1 MFKDITIGRFIPG
14 DSLIHKLDSR
24 VKTIII
30 IAFLVLVFAA
40 FNFAALGFLAL
51 ITLFLMRLSGVKI
64 KLYFKSLKMVLL
76 VILLTALLNLFYATG
91 EPIFKF
97 GFLTITMQGIENSLF
112 IAFRIIIL
120 IFISCVFTFTTSP
133 NDMTFAIETLLT
145 PLKVIKIPVGDI
157 AMMITIALRFIPT
170 ILEETEKII
179 NAQKARGANLEDGNI
194 IKKAKAFIPILIPLF
209 VSSFRRAYDLA
220 IAMDCRCY
228 QSGQERTR
236 MKVNKLK
243 KLDFI
248 FCFATLLSALGVI
261 LCNVMF

>member
-1 MFKDITIGRFIPG
+1 MIRDITIGRFIPG
-14 DSLIHKLDSR
+14 NSLIHRLDSR
-24 VKTIII
+24 VKTIVII
-30 IAFLVLVFAA
+30 IFLVLAFVA
-40 FNFAALGFLAL
+40 FNFYALAFMAVLAL
-51 ITLFLMRLSGVKI
+51 LMMKLSSVKI
-64 KLYFKSLKMVLL
+64 KLYFKSLKMVLII
-76 VILLTALLNLFYATG
+76 ILLTAILNLFYANG
-91 EPIFKF
+91 EPIFKL

-112 IAFRIIIL
+112 IAIRIIIL

-145 PLKVIKIPVGDI
+145 PLKAIKIPVGDI

-170 ILEETEKII
+170 ILEEIEKII

-236 MKVNKLK
+236 MKINKLK

-248 FCFATLLSALGVI
+248 FCFATLLAVIGVI
-261 LCNVMF
+261 LCNKVF